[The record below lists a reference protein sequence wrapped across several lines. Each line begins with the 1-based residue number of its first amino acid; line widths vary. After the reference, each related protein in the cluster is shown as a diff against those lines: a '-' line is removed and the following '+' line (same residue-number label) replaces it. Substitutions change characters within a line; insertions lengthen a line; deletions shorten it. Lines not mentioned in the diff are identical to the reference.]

1 MTFHEE
7 ALLDASKHV
16 ERIDIGRSSRATE
29 VELDVLDEKENG
41 SGSFQVTEDSQTLHQ
56 IGRLKMVTKSHV
68 RFGVEDMTT

>member
-41 SGSFQVTEDSQTLHQ
+41 SGSFQVIEDS
-56 IGRLKMVTKSHV
+56 
-68 RFGVEDMTT
+68 